1 MKMNRRFGPVFVQ
14 LLRVGFAWTPAVALL
29 VPPGLLAAQEPK
41 DTEKKVKTRRPH
53 WDPPDVDAAFHS
65 HGASPPCVLS
75 AVLEQVGARADEM
88 INSLQNFTAQERIEY
103 KSLGNI
109 LNPLGGGIGVF
120 DYTVTFER
128 RGEGLAVQESR
139 VPERGSYAFPASS
152 QDVGLPEIALIF
164 HSDLQGDYEMKCEGS
179 GNWNGQATWVMYFQ
193 QRRDRPS
200 RTASFGDKG
209 NVYPVRLKGRAW
221 IAKDSGEVMHLET
234 GLMEGIP
241 AINVQEWY
249 LSIDYGPV
257 QFRTRD
263 VRIWLPQTVDAYCN
277 FGLHRAIS
285 YHTFRNFLLFSVQ
298 TDQVIGKPQNP

>member
-1 MKMNRRFGPVFVQ
+1 MKRKRRFGKVFAQAV
-14 LLRVGFAWTPAVALL
+14 RASFAWTLAVALL
-29 VPPGLLAAQEPK
+29 VPSGFSAAQEPK
-41 DTEKKVKTRRPH
+41 DTENKVKARRPH

-65 HGASPPCVLS
+65 HGESPPCVLS
-75 AVLEQVGARADEM
+75 AVLEQAGARADEM
-88 INSLQNFTAQERIEY
+88 INNLQDFTAQERIEY
-103 KSLGNI
+103 RSLGNI

-139 VPERGSYAFPASS
+139 VPERGSYAFPASA

-164 HSDLQGDYEMKCEGS
+164 HPDFQDDYELKCEGS
-179 GNWNGQATWVMYFQ
+179 GKWNGQPTWVVHFQ

-209 NVYPVRLKGRAW
+209 AVYPVRLKGRAW
-221 IAKDSGEVMHLET
+221 IAKDSGEVVHLET
-234 GLMEGIP
+234 GLMEGIS

-249 LSIDYGPV
+249 LSLDYGPV
-257 QFRTRD
+257 QFRTRNA
-263 VRIWLPQTVDAYCN
+263 RIWLPQAVDAYCN
-277 FGLHRAIS
+277 FGVHCTIS
-285 YHTFRNFLLFSVQ
+285 YHTFTNFLLFSVQ